1 MPPSD
6 SASFPRILRIPRS
19 DDPAS
24 FALLHVDRTGSDFT
38 IAATEGESPY
48 TGTVRQRQLRK
59 LRAKNYQDSDEE
71 WQRVISYIFGDKSDT
86 TTGNGTLSGIESS
99 ASVVGEGDEDKEL
112 IITIRKRIQGITQRL
127 GSVSLKQDDEQA
139 IELFNWTGMAVA
151 RADVIE
157 DQLSSLRDRYR
168 AAEDTINR
176 LNKQLEDFIS
186 AKHQHE
192 EQLMTDFVQL
202 LNEKKLKI
210 RNQQRL
216 LASANV
222 DPEKLSDLQ
231 AATFGRRR
239 TPASKSRNSKR
250 SARQMDVEESESD
263 DGFEEMEVD
272 QPQNRRDV
280 QDLDETD
287 DERQSTPQ
295 PLEENEETAT
305 DDESSA
311 SADGKDQDNLDR
323 EPRAKQLSARP
334 AMKKSTEP
342 PPRRELPFARR
353 PQAKTDTPEKQ
364 SPQRKEA
371 AEDTTGE
378 TDDDEL

>member
-1 MPPSD
+1 MPPFD
-6 SASFPRILRIPRS
+6 PVPFPRILRIPRS

-24 FALLHVDRTGSDFT
+24 FALLHVNRTGNDYT
-38 IAATEGESPY
+38 IAATEGETPY
-48 TGTVRQRQLRK
+48 TGTVRQSQLKK

-71 WQRVISYIFGDKSDT
+71 WQRVISYVFGDKSHIAGNDT
-86 TTGNGTLSGIESS
+86 RAGIESS
-99 ASVVGEGDEDKEL
+99 ASIVGEGDEDKEL

-139 IELFNWTGMAVA
+139 IELFEWTGTAVA

-250 SARQMDVEESESD
+250 SARQMDAKESESEE
-263 DGFEEMEVD
+263 GFEEMEVD
-272 QPQNRRDV
+272 QPQNRRDA
-280 QDLDETD
+280 QEPDETD
-287 DERQSTPQ
+287 DEQRSTPQ
-295 PLEENEETAT
+295 PLEDNEETAT

-311 SADGKDQDNLDR
+311 SAGGQDHENADAESSGKR
-323 EPRAKQLSARP
+323 LSARP

-353 PQAKTDTPEKQ
+353 PQAKSDSPAKQ
-364 SPQRKEA
+364 PSQQDEA
-371 AEDTTGE
+371 GEDTAGE